1 MVDKKKR
8 IGILGGTFNPI
19 HFGHLMIA
27 EMALETFHLNRVIF
41 VPSKEPP
48 HKEADVIDS
57 KYRMEMVEL
66 AVLDNPNFIV
76 SDVELKREGKSYTI
90 DTMRYFRDLYG
101 EEAEFFFIAG
111 TDTIQQLPTWKY
123 IEEMLDICEFIGAIR
138 PGATDAI
145 ESTVKWFGQRGSRIH
160 RMEVPEMKLSATY
173 LRHRLCQGLTTRYM
187 IPRSVYQYIRN
198 HKIYEQCHER
208 DAKNTEGKV

>member
-48 HKEADVIDS
+48 HKEVDVIDS
-57 KYRMEMVEL
+57 KFRMEMVEL

-90 DTMRYFRDLYG
+90 DTMR
-101 EEAEFFFIAG
+101 
-111 TDTIQQLPTWKY
+111 
-123 IEEMLDICEFIGAIR
+123 
-138 PGATDAI
+138 
-145 ESTVKWFGQRGSRIH
+145 
-160 RMEVPEMKLSATY
+160 
-173 LRHRLCQGLTTRYM
+173 
-187 IPRSVYQYIRN
+187 
-198 HKIYEQCHER
+198 
-208 DAKNTEGKV
+208 